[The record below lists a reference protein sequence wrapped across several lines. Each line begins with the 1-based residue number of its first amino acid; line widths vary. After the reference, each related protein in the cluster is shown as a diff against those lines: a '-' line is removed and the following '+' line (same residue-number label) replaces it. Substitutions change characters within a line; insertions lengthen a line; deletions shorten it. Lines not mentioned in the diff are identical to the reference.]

1 MEPLSSHENSSAASA
16 LHQALVDT
24 LQRDGSIQTP
34 RVEAAFRA
42 IPRHLFLP
50 GVALGKV
57 YQNEPVATL
66 RRPDGRAL
74 SSSSRPAIMAL
85 MLEQLRLEPG
95 QRVLEI
101 GTGTGYNAALLAHI
115 VGETGHVTTIDIDQE
130 LVDTA
135 RLHLAAAHYAH
146 VHTVCGD
153 GGFGHPPHAPY
164 DRIIATTS
172 VGTLPPLWWA
182 QLHAHGRLLVPL
194 SLRGPILIVAFV
206 PAADHLV
213 SVAAQPYGFIPM
225 RGAFAGAAVSI
236 PLGPVPGL
244 WLELADH
251 RAVDAAAVY
260 RWLHGART
268 LHRTTV
274 SVTLAEFFGG
284 VNLWVVLHENNTC
297 ALHASGA
304 VAEQGILPGLL
315 GTTTLGPSYFTSG
328 MRSDS
333 GVCVLTGPPNQP
345 PPRQRWPL
353 HPVSDEQPFELW
365 MCSFGSDL
373 GLAARLMAHL
383 AAWET
388 AGRPTTQKLRIRA
401 YPLQNSYTPTTNEVL
416 LQTAWTQFVLD
427 WQ

>member
-1 MEPLSSHENSSAASA
+1 MEPLIPHQSSTAALA

-24 LQRDGSIQTP
+24 LQQDGFIQTP
-34 RVEAAFRA
+34 RVLAAFRA

-50 GVALGKV
+50 GVALDKV
-57 YQNEPVATL
+57 YQNQPVAT
-66 RRPDGRAL
+66 RRQPDGRAL

-115 VGETGHVTTIDIDQE
+115 VGETGQVTTIDIDQD
-130 LVDTA
+130 LVESA
-135 RLHLAAAHYAH
+135 RQHLAAAGYAH
-146 VHTVCGD
+146 VQTVCGD

-172 VGTLPPLWWA
+172 VATLPPLWWA

-206 PAADHLV
+206 PAGDHLV

-225 RGAFAGAAVSI
+225 RGAFAGAALSV
-236 PLGPVPGL
+236 PLGPIPGL
-244 WLELADH
+244 WLELADQ
-251 RAVDAAAVY
+251 RAVDAQAMY
-260 RWLHGART
+260 NWLRGART
-268 LHRTTV
+268 LYRTQV
-274 SVTLAEFFGG
+274 SVTVAEFFGG
-284 VNLWVVLHENNTC
+284 VNLWVVLHENDTC

-304 VAEQGILPGLL
+304 VVEQGIVPGLL
-315 GTTTLGPSYFTSG
+315 GTTTLGPSYFASG

-333 GVCVLTGPPNQP
+333 GVCVLSGPPDQP
-345 PPRQRWPL
+345 PPRERWPL
-353 HPVSDEQPFELW
+353 HPVSNEQPFELW

-373 GLAARLMAHL
+373 GLAERLMAHL

-388 AGRPTTQKLRIRA
+388 AGRPTTQNLRIRA
-401 YPLQNSYTPTTNEVL
+401 YRLESIDTPTANEVL
-416 LQTAWTQFVLD
+416 LQTEWTQFVIN
-427 WQ
+427 WP

>member
-1 MEPLSSHENSSAASA
+1 MEPLIPHESSSAALA

-24 LQRDGSIQTP
+24 LQRDGFIQTP
-34 RVEAAFRA
+34 RVLAAFRA

-50 GVALGKV
+50 GVALDKV
-57 YQNEPVATL
+57 YQNEPVAT
-66 RRPDGRAL
+66 RRQQDGRAL
-74 SSSSRPAIMAL
+74 SCSSRPAIMAL

-115 VGETGHVTTIDIDQE
+115 VGETGQVTTIDIDQD
-130 LVDTA
+130 LVESA
-135 RLHLAAAHYAH
+135 RQHLAAAGYAH
-146 VHTVCGD
+146 VHLVCGD
-153 GGFGHPPHAPY
+153 GGFGHPPLAPY

-172 VGTLPPLWWA
+172 VGTLPPPWRA

-194 SLRGPILIVAFV
+194 SLRGPILSVAFV
-206 PAADHLV
+206 PAGDHLV

-225 RGAFAGAAVSI
+225 RGAFAGVAVSV

-244 WLELADH
+244 WLELADQ
-251 RAVDAAAVY
+251 RAVDAKAVY
-260 RWLHGART
+260 TWLRGARR
-268 LHRTTV
+268 LHRTPV
-274 SVTLAEFFGG
+274 SVTVAEFFGG
-284 VNLWVVLHENNTC
+284 VNLWVALHENDSC
-297 ALHASGA
+297 ALHTTGA
-304 VAEQGILPGLL
+304 VAAQGILPGLL

-333 GVCVLTGPPNQP
+333 GVCVLSGPPDHP

-353 HPVSDEQPFELW
+353 RPVSDEQPFELW

-373 GLAARLMAHL
+373 GLAERLMAHL

-388 AGRPTTQKLRIRA
+388 AGRPTTQNLRIRA
-401 YPLQNSYTPTTNEVL
+401 YRLENSYTPTTNEVL